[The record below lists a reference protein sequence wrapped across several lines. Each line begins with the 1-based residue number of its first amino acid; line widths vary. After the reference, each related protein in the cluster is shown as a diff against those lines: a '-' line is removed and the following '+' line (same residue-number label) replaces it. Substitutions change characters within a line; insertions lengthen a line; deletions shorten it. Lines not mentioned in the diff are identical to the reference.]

1 VDPAGAA
8 EVEDCR
14 WTPCYDCGVC
24 PTMGTEI
31 QTGPTGRTL
40 LPLSVAGSPAGG
52 AGGVG

>member
-1 VDPAGAA
+1 MTEHPATEDEVAQLRR

-31 QTGPTGRTL
+31 QIGPTGRKL
-40 LPLSVAGSPAGG
+40 LPLNV
-52 AGGVG
+52 V